1 MRTLSNHFSH
11 LLRWF
16 RPAVLLLLLLLAALA
31 CQSQAPDN
39 PGEPQPSRVLFKD
52 DFSDPT
58 SGWTRV
64 SANNGLTDY
73 DDGVYRILVEQP
85 NTDIWARPQQ
95 RFGDISIEVN
105 TFKVSGDRNNRF
117 GVICRL
123 NAPSS
128 FYTFL
133 ISSDGY
139 YGIGKV
145 EGSDYSLIG
154 MESMQASEAI
164 EQGAAVNT
172 IRADCL
178 GSTLSLY
185 VNGQKLIEVQDD
197 EFKSGDVGLIA
208 GAYATPGTDIRFDQF
223 TVRLL
228 TAPTTPTP

>member
-85 NTDIWARPQQ
+85 NTDIWARPRR
-95 RFGDISIEVN
+95 RF
-105 TFKVSGDRNNRF
+105 
-117 GVICRL
+117 
-123 NAPSS
+123 
-128 FYTFL
+128 
-133 ISSDGY
+133 
-139 YGIGKV
+139 
-145 EGSDYSLIG
+145 
-154 MESMQASEAI
+154 
-164 EQGAAVNT
+164 AV
-172 IRADCL
+172 
-178 GSTLSLY
+178 
-185 VNGQKLIEVQDD
+185 
-197 EFKSGDVGLIA
+197 
-208 GAYATPGTDIRFDQF
+208 
-223 TVRLL
+223 
-228 TAPTTPTP
+228 